1 MKRLRLFILVF
12 VAGLGMSGCSN
23 FLKESSQDEVIPE
36 TVYDYSELVL
46 NYMGYSDIG
55 QMLFVLSDETQ
66 LRSDVFDWGD
76 DYSYSMEVE
85 GVFTWQPDMWETET
99 MINSAY
105 ADAYALIMGVNA
117 VLDGIDGA
125 RGDQETRDRVK
136 AEALGLR
143 GFYYFFLVNLFG
155 EPYNYNK
162 EALGVPLKL
171 TAALVENGMKRNT
184 VGEVYEQIVED
195 LETSSELFNQLPKT
209 RGDYRINSTT
219 VDIILSRVYLFMER
233 YDDAVTA
240 ASRAIESAE
249 GLTDYT
255 KLAEKGGF
263 TMYSYDNS
271 EVEWVYGDAGEVY
284 DGIILAPSSSLMDC
298 FTGKSDRRE
307 IFWFCTYD
315 EYEDEIVYEE
325 AICKISNYGTTPTNT
340 IRISEAYLNRAEAY
354 VLSEQANKNTLAL
367 ADLNELRRNRI
378 VDYEDVNITDE
389 AQLLDEIRTERYA
402 ELCFEGHRWFDL
414 RRYGMPAITH
424 DYKQYGKDAWMT
436 YTLQEKDPLYTLP
449 IPSEAIKNNIQLEQ
463 NASAYEPKRVGEL
476 KD

>member
-1 MKRLRLFILVF
+1 MKRLRLFILIL
-12 VAGLGMSGCSN
+12 VASLGMSGCSN

-46 NYMGYSDIG
+46 NYMGFSNIW
-55 QMLFVLSDETQ
+55 QVLFAASDETQ
-66 LRSDVFDWGD
+66 LRSDIFDWSD

-85 GVFTWQPDMWETET
+85 GVFTWQPDMWETGGSR
-99 MINSAY
+99 INSSY

-162 EALGVPLKL
+162 DALGVPLKL
-171 TAALVENGMKRNT
+171 TAGLVENGMKRNT
-184 VGEVYEQIVED
+184 VEEVYEQIVKD

-209 RGDYRINSTT
+209 RGNYRINSTT

-233 YDDAVTA
+233 YDDAIAA
-240 ASRAIESAE
+240 ASRAIASSE

-255 KLAEKGGF
+255 KLAEDMDF
-263 TMYSYDNS
+263 TMYSYDHS
-271 EVEWVYGDAGEVY
+271 EVEWVYGDSEDVY
-284 DGIILAPSSSLMDC
+284 DGVIFSPSSSLMEC
-298 FTGKSDRRE
+298 FAGKSDRRE
-307 IFWFCTYD
+307 IFWFSGETIY
-315 EYEDEIVYEE
+315 
-325 AICKISNYGTTPTNT
+325 KITNYGTTPTNT

-389 AQLLDEIRTERYA
+389 AQLLDEIRTERYV

-414 RRYGMPAITH
+414 RRYGMPAIKH
-424 DYKQYGKDAWMT
+424 DYKRYGKDAWMT
-436 YTLQEKDPLYTLP
+436 YTLKEKDPLYTLP

>member
-1 MKRLRLFILVF
+1 MKRLRLFILIL
-12 VAGLGMSGCSN
+12 VASLGMSGCSN

-36 TVYDYSELVL
+36 TVYDYSELIL
-46 NYMGYSDIG
+46 NYMGYSNIW

-66 LRSDVFDWGD
+66 LRSDVFDYGD

-99 MINSAY
+99 RINSAY
-105 ADAYALIMGVNA
+105 ADTYSFIMGVNA
-117 VLDGIDGA
+117 ILDGIDEA

-162 EALGVPLKL
+162 EAIGVPLKL
-171 TAALVENGMKRNT
+171 TAGLVENGMKRNT
-184 VGEVYEQIVED
+184 VEEVYKQIVED

-233 YDDAVTA
+233 YDDAITA
-240 ASRAIESAE
+240 ANRAIASAE

-255 KLAEKGGF
+255 KLAEDAEF

-284 DGIILAPSSSLMDC
+284 DGSILAPSSSLMEC

-307 IFWFCTYD
+307 LFWFSGYDWETEEMVYD
-315 EYEDEIVYEE
+315 ETIY
-325 AICKISNYGTTPTNT
+325 KISNYGTTPTNT

-354 VLSEQANKNTLAL
+354 VLSEQADKNALAL

-402 ELCFEGHRWFDL
+402 ELSFEGHRWFDL
-414 RRYGMPAITH
+414 RRYGMPSIKH

-436 YTLQEKDPLYTLP
+436 YTLKEKDPLYTLP
-449 IPSEAIKNNIQLEQ
+449 IPSTAIKNNIQLEQ
-463 NASAYEPKRVGEL
+463 NASAYEPKRAGEL

>member
-12 VAGLGMSGCSN
+12 VASLGMSGCSN

-46 NYMGYSDIG
+46 NYMGFSNIW
-55 QMLFVLSDETQ
+55 QVLFAASDETQ
-66 LRSDVFDWGD
+66 LRSDIFDWGD
-76 DYSYSMEVE
+76 DFSYSMEVE
-85 GVFTWQPDMWETET
+85 GVFTWQPDMWETGGSR
-99 MINSAY
+99 INSSY

-162 EALGVPLKL
+162 DALGVPLKL
-171 TAALVENGMKRNT
+171 TAGLVENGMKRNT
-184 VGEVYEQIVED
+184 VEEVYEQIVKD
-195 LETSSELFNQLPKT
+195 LEASSELFNQLPKT
-209 RGDYRINSTT
+209 RGNYRINSTT

-233 YDDAVTA
+233 YDDAIAA
-240 ASRAIESAE
+240 ASRAIASSE

-255 KLAEKGGF
+255 KLAEDMDF
-263 TMYSYDNS
+263 TMYSYDHS
-271 EVEWVYGDAGEVY
+271 EVEWVYGDSEDVY
-284 DGIILAPSSSLMDC
+284 DGIIFSPSSSLMEC
-298 FTGKSDRRE
+298 FAGKSDRRE
-307 IFWFCTYD
+307 IFWFVNESIY
-315 EYEDEIVYEE
+315 
-325 AICKISNYGTTPTNT
+325 KITNYGTTPTNT

-389 AQLLDEIRTERYA
+389 AQLLDEIRTERYV

-414 RRYGMPAITH
+414 RRYGMPAIKH
-424 DYKQYGKDAWMT
+424 DYKRYGKDAWMT
-436 YTLQEKDPLYTLP
+436 YTLKEKDPLYTLP

>member
-1 MKRLRLFILVF
+1 MILV
-12 VAGLGMSGCSN
+12 ASLGMSGCSN

-36 TVYDYSELVL
+36 TVYDYSELIL
-46 NYMGYSDIG
+46 NYMGYSNIW

-66 LRSDVFDWGD
+66 LRSDVFDYGD

-99 MINSAY
+99 RINSAY
-105 ADAYALIMGVNA
+105 ADTYSFIMGVNA
-117 VLDGIDGA
+117 ILDGIDEA

-162 EALGVPLKL
+162 EAIGVPLKL
-171 TAALVENGMKRNT
+171 TAGLVENGMKRNT
-184 VGEVYEQIVED
+184 VEEVYKQIVED

-233 YDDAVTA
+233 YDDAITA
-240 ASRAIESAE
+240 ANRAIASAE

-255 KLAEKGGF
+255 KLAEDAEF

-284 DGIILAPSSSLMDC
+284 DGSILAPSSSLMEC

-307 IFWFCTYD
+307 LFWFSGYDWETEEMVYD
-315 EYEDEIVYEE
+315 ETIY
-325 AICKISNYGTTPTNT
+325 KISNYGTTPTNT

-354 VLSEQANKNTLAL
+354 VLSEQADKNALAL

-402 ELCFEGHRWFDL
+402 ELSFEGHRWFDL
-414 RRYGMPAITH
+414 RRYGMPSIKH

-436 YTLQEKDPLYTLP
+436 YTLKEKDPLYTLP
-449 IPSEAIKNNIQLEQ
+449 IPSTAIKNNIQLEQ
-463 NASAYEPKRVGEL
+463 NASAYEPKRAGEL

>member
-46 NYMGYSDIG
+46 NYMGYSDIW

-184 VGEVYEQIVED
+184 VEEVYEQIVKD
-195 LETSSELFNQLPKT
+195 LEASSELFNQLPKT
-209 RGDYRINSTT
+209 RGNYRINSTT

-233 YDDAVTA
+233 YDDAIAA
-240 ASRAIESAE
+240 ASRAIASSE

-255 KLAEKGGF
+255 KLAGSGF
-263 TMYSYDNS
+263 TMYSYDHS
-271 EVEWVYGDAGEVY
+271 EVEWVYGDSEDVY
-284 DGIILAPSSSLMDC
+284 DGMIFSPSSSLMEC
-298 FTGKSDRRE
+298 LTGKSDRRE
-307 IFWFCTYD
+307 IFWFRGETIY
-315 EYEDEIVYEE
+315 
-325 AICKISNYGTTPTNT
+325 KITNYGTTPTNT

-463 NASAYEPKRVGEL
+463 NASDYEPKRVGEL

>member
-1 MKRLRLFILVF
+1 MKRLRLFILIL
-12 VAGLGMSGCSN
+12 VASLGMSGCSN

-36 TVYDYSELVL
+36 TVYDYSELIL
-46 NYMGYSDIG
+46 NYMGYSNIW

-66 LRSDVFDWGD
+66 LRSDVFDYGD

-99 MINSAY
+99 RINSAY
-105 ADAYALIMGVNA
+105 ADTYSFIMGVNA
-117 VLDGIDGA
+117 VLDGIDEA

-162 EALGVPLKL
+162 EAIGVPLKL
-171 TAALVENGMKRNT
+171 TAGLVENGMKRNT
-184 VGEVYEQIVED
+184 VEEVYKQIVED

-233 YDDAVTA
+233 YDDAITA
-240 ASRAIESAE
+240 ANRAIASAE

-255 KLAEKGGF
+255 KLAEDAEF

-284 DGIILAPSSSLMDC
+284 DGSILAPSSSLMEC

-307 IFWFCTYD
+307 LFWFSGYDWETEEMVYD
-315 EYEDEIVYEE
+315 ETIY
-325 AICKISNYGTTPTNT
+325 KISNYGTTPTNT

-354 VLSEQANKNTLAL
+354 VLSEQADKNALAL

-414 RRYGMPAITH
+414 RRYGMPSIKH

-436 YTLQEKDPLYTLP
+436 YTLKEKDPLYTLP
-449 IPSEAIKNNIQLEQ
+449 IPSTAIKNNIQLEQ
-463 NASAYEPKRVGEL
+463 NASAYEPKRAGEL

>member
-12 VAGLGMSGCSN
+12 VASLGMSGCSN

-46 NYMGYSDIG
+46 NYMGFSNIW
-55 QMLFVLSDETQ
+55 QVLFAASDETQ
-66 LRSDVFDWGD
+66 LRSDIFDWGD
-76 DYSYSMEVE
+76 DFSYSMEVE
-85 GVFTWQPDMWETET
+85 GVFTWQPDMWETGGSR
-99 MINSAY
+99 INSSY

-162 EALGVPLKL
+162 DALGVPLKL
-171 TAALVENGMKRNT
+171 TAGLVENGMKRNT
-184 VGEVYEQIVED
+184 VEEVYEQIVKD
-195 LETSSELFNQLPKT
+195 LEASSELFNQLPKT
-209 RGDYRINSTT
+209 RGNYRINSTT

-233 YDDAVTA
+233 YDDAIAA
-240 ASRAIESAE
+240 ASRAIASSE

-255 KLAEKGGF
+255 KLAEDMDF
-263 TMYSYDNS
+263 TMYSYDHS
-271 EVEWVYGDAGEVY
+271 EVEWVYGDSEDVY
-284 DGIILAPSSSLMDC
+284 DGIIFSPSSSLMEC
-298 FTGKSDRRE
+298 FAGKSDRRE
-307 IFWFCTYD
+307 IFWFVNESIY
-315 EYEDEIVYEE
+315 
-325 AICKISNYGTTPTNT
+325 KITNYGTTSTNT

-389 AQLLDEIRTERYA
+389 AQLLDEIRTERYV

-414 RRYGMPAITH
+414 RRYGMPAIKH
-424 DYKQYGKDAWMT
+424 DYKRYGKDAWMT
-436 YTLQEKDPLYTLP
+436 YTLKEKDPLYTLP

>member
-1 MKRLRLFILVF
+1 MKRLRLFILIL
-12 VAGLGMSGCSN
+12 VASLGMSGCSN

-36 TVYDYSELVL
+36 TVYDYSELLL
-46 NYMGYSDIG
+46 NYMGFSDIW
-55 QMLFVLSDETQ
+55 QVLFVASDETQ

-85 GVFTWQPDMWETET
+85 GVFTWQPDMWETGGSR
-99 MINSAY
+99 INSSY
-105 ADAYALIMGVNA
+105 TDAYALIMGVNA

-162 EALGVPLKL
+162 DALGVPLKL
-171 TAALVENGMKRNT
+171 TAGLVENGLKRNT
-184 VGEVYEQIVED
+184 VAEVYEQIVED

-209 RGDYRINSTT
+209 RGNYRINSTT

-233 YDDAVTA
+233 YDDAIAA
-240 ASRAIESAE
+240 ASRAIASSE

-255 KLAEKGGF
+255 KLAEDMDF
-263 TMYSYDNS
+263 TMYSYDHS
-271 EVEWVYGDAGEVY
+271 EVEWVYGDSEDVY
-284 DGIILAPSSSLMDC
+284 DGIIFSPSSSLMEC
-298 FTGKSDRRE
+298 FAGKLDRRE
-307 IFWFCTYD
+307 IFWFSGETIY
-315 EYEDEIVYEE
+315 
-325 AICKISNYGTTPTNT
+325 KITNYGTTPTNT

-378 VDYEDVNITDE
+378 VDYEDVNVMDE
-389 AQLLDEIRTERYA
+389 AQLLDEIRTERYV

-414 RRYGMPAITH
+414 RRYGMPAIKH
-424 DYKQYGKDAWMT
+424 DYKRYGKDAWMT
-436 YTLQEKDPLYTLP
+436 YTLKEKDPLYTLP

-476 KD
+476 KN

>member
-1 MKRLRLFILVF
+1 MKRLRLFILIL
-12 VAGLGMSGCSN
+12 VASLGMSGCSN

-36 TVYDYSELVL
+36 TVYDYSELIL
-46 NYMGYSDIG
+46 NYMGYSNIW

-66 LRSDVFDWGD
+66 LRSDVFDYGD

-99 MINSAY
+99 RINSAY
-105 ADAYALIMGVNA
+105 ADTYSFIMGVNA
-117 VLDGIDGA
+117 VLDGIDEA

-162 EALGVPLKL
+162 EAIGVPLKL
-171 TAALVENGMKRNT
+171 TAGLVENGMKRNT
-184 VGEVYEQIVED
+184 VEEVYKQIVED

-233 YDDAVTA
+233 YDDAITA
-240 ASRAIESAE
+240 ANRAIASAE

-255 KLAEKGGF
+255 KLAEDAEF

-284 DGIILAPSSSLMDC
+284 DGSILAPSSSLMEC

-307 IFWFCTYD
+307 LFWFSGYDWETEEMVYD
-315 EYEDEIVYEE
+315 ETIY
-325 AICKISNYGTTPTNT
+325 KISNYGTTPTNT

-367 ADLNELRRNRI
+367 TDLNELRRNRI

-402 ELCFEGHRWFDL
+402 ELSFEGHRWFDL
-414 RRYGMPAITH
+414 RRYGMPSIKH

-436 YTLQEKDPLYTLP
+436 YTLKEKDPLYTLP
-449 IPSEAIKNNIQLEQ
+449 IPSTAIKNNIQLEQ
-463 NASAYEPKRVGEL
+463 NASAYEPKRAGEL

>member
-1 MKRLRLFILVF
+1 MKRLRLFILIL
-12 VAGLGMSGCSN
+12 VASLGMSGCSN

-36 TVYDYSELVL
+36 TVYDYSELIL
-46 NYMGYSDIG
+46 NYMGYSNIW

-66 LRSDVFDWGD
+66 LRSDVFDYGD

-99 MINSAY
+99 RINSAY
-105 ADAYALIMGVNA
+105 ADTYSFIMGVNA
-117 VLDGIDGA
+117 VLDGIDEA

-162 EALGVPLKL
+162 EAIGVPLKL
-171 TAALVENGMKRNT
+171 TAGLVENGMKRNT
-184 VGEVYEQIVED
+184 VEEVYKQIVED

-233 YDDAVTA
+233 YDDAITA
-240 ASRAIESAE
+240 ANRAIASAE

-255 KLAEKGGF
+255 KLAEDAEF

-284 DGIILAPSSSLMDC
+284 DGSILAPSSSLMEC

-307 IFWFCTYD
+307 LFWFSGYDWETEEMVYD
-315 EYEDEIVYEE
+315 ETIY
-325 AICKISNYGTTPTNT
+325 KISNYGTTPTNT

-354 VLSEQANKNTLAL
+354 VLSEQADKNALAL

-402 ELCFEGHRWFDL
+402 ELSFEGHRWFDL
-414 RRYGMPAITH
+414 RRYGMPSIKH

-436 YTLQEKDPLYTLP
+436 YTLKEKDPLYTLP
-449 IPSEAIKNNIQLEQ
+449 IPSTAIKNNIQLEQ
-463 NASAYEPKRVGEL
+463 NASAYEPKRAGEL

>member
-1 MKRLRLFILVF
+1 MVL

-36 TVYDYSELVL
+36 TVYDYSELLL
-46 NYMGYSDIG
+46 NYMGFSDIW
-55 QMLFVLSDETQ
+55 QVLFVASDETQ

-85 GVFTWQPDMWETET
+85 GVFTWQPDMWETGGSR
-99 MINSAY
+99 INSSY
-105 ADAYALIMGVNA
+105 ADAYTLIMGVNA
-117 VLDGIDGA
+117 VLDGIDEA

-162 EALGVPLKL
+162 DALGVPLKL
-171 TAALVENGMKRNT
+171 TAGLVENGMKRNT
-184 VGEVYEQIVED
+184 VEEVYKQIVKD

-209 RGDYRINSTT
+209 RGNYRINSTT

-233 YDDAVTA
+233 YDDAIAA
-240 ASRAIESAE
+240 ASRAIASSE

-255 KLAEKGGF
+255 KLAEDMDF
-263 TMYSYDNS
+263 TMYSYDHS
-271 EVEWVYGDAGEVY
+271 EVEWVYGDAEDVY
-284 DGIILAPSSSLMDC
+284 DGIILAPSSSLMEC
-298 FTGKSDRRE
+298 LTGKSDRRE
-307 IFWFCTYD
+307 IFWFSGETIY
-315 EYEDEIVYEE
+315 
-325 AICKISNYGTTPTNT
+325 KITNYGTTPTNT

-354 VLSEQANKNTLAL
+354 VLSGQANKNALAL

-378 VDYEDVNITDE
+378 VDYEDVNITDK
-389 AQLLDEIRTERYA
+389 AQLLDEIRTERYV

-414 RRYGMPAITH
+414 RRYGMPAIKH
-424 DYKQYGKDAWMT
+424 DYKRYGKDAWMT
-436 YTLQEKDPLYTLP
+436 YTLKEKDPLYTLP
-449 IPSEAIKNNIQLEQ
+449 IPSEAIENNIQLEQ
-463 NASAYEPKRVGEL
+463 NASAYEPKRAGEL

>member
-1 MKRLRLFILVF
+1 MKRLRLFILIL
-12 VAGLGMSGCSN
+12 VASLGMSGCSN

-36 TVYDYSELVL
+36 TVYDYSELLL
-46 NYMGYSDIG
+46 NYMGFSNIW
-55 QMLFVLSDETQ
+55 QVLFAASDETQ
-66 LRSDVFDWGD
+66 LRSDIFDWSD

-85 GVFTWQPDMWETET
+85 GVFTWQPDMWETGGSR
-99 MINSAY
+99 INSSY

-125 RGDQETRDRVK
+125 RGDQATRDRVK

-162 EALGVPLKL
+162 DALGVPLKL
-171 TAALVENGMKRNT
+171 TAGLVENGMKRNT
-184 VGEVYEQIVED
+184 VAEVYEQIVKD
-195 LETSSELFNQLPKT
+195 LEASSELFNQLPKT
-209 RGDYRINSTT
+209 RGNYRINSTT

-233 YDDAVTA
+233 YDDAIAA
-240 ASRAIESAE
+240 ASRAIASSE

-255 KLAEKGGF
+255 KLAEDMDF
-263 TMYSYDNS
+263 TMYSYDHS
-271 EVEWVYGDAGEVY
+271 EVEWVYGDSEDVY
-284 DGIILAPSSSLMDC
+284 DGIIFSPSSSLMEC
-298 FTGKSDRRE
+298 FAGKLDRRE
-307 IFWFCTYD
+307 IFWFSGETIY
-315 EYEDEIVYEE
+315 
-325 AICKISNYGTTPTNT
+325 KITNYGTTPTNT

-378 VDYEDVNITDE
+378 VDYEDVNVMDE
-389 AQLLDEIRTERYA
+389 AQLLDEIRTERYV

-414 RRYGMPAITH
+414 RRYGMPAIKH
-424 DYKQYGKDAWMT
+424 DYKRYGKDAWMT
-436 YTLQEKDPLYTLP
+436 YTLKEKDPLYTLP

-476 KD
+476 KN

>member
-1 MKRLRLFILVF
+1 MVF
-12 VAGLGMSGCSN
+12 VASLGMSGCSN

-46 NYMGYSDIG
+46 NYMGFSNIW
-55 QMLFVLSDETQ
+55 QVLFAASDETQ
-66 LRSDVFDWGD
+66 LRSDIFDWGD
-76 DYSYSMEVE
+76 DFSYSMEVE
-85 GVFTWQPDMWETET
+85 GVFTWQPDMWETGGSR
-99 MINSAY
+99 INSSY

-162 EALGVPLKL
+162 DALGVPLKL
-171 TAALVENGMKRNT
+171 TAGLVENGMKRNT
-184 VGEVYEQIVED
+184 VEEVYEQIVKD
-195 LETSSELFNQLPKT
+195 LEASSELFNQLPKT
-209 RGDYRINSTT
+209 RGNYRINSTT

-233 YDDAVTA
+233 YDDAIAA
-240 ASRAIESAE
+240 ASRAIASSE

-255 KLAEKGGF
+255 KLAEDMDF
-263 TMYSYDNS
+263 TMYSYDHS
-271 EVEWVYGDAGEVY
+271 EVEWVYGDSEDVY
-284 DGIILAPSSSLMDC
+284 DGIIFSPSSSLMEC
-298 FTGKSDRRE
+298 FAGKSDRRE
-307 IFWFCTYD
+307 IFWFVNESIY
-315 EYEDEIVYEE
+315 
-325 AICKISNYGTTPTNT
+325 KITNYGTTPTNT

-389 AQLLDEIRTERYA
+389 AQLLDEIRTERYV

-414 RRYGMPAITH
+414 RRYGMPAIKH
-424 DYKQYGKDAWMT
+424 DYKRYGKDAWMT
-436 YTLQEKDPLYTLP
+436 YTLKEKDPLYTLP

>member
-36 TVYDYSELVL
+36 TVYDYSKLLL
-46 NYMGYSDIG
+46 NYMGYSDIW

-85 GVFTWQPDMWETET
+85 GVFTWQPDMWETESR
-99 MINSAY
+99 INSSY

-162 EALGVPLKL
+162 DALGVPLKL
-171 TAALVENGMKRNT
+171 TAGLVENGMKRNT
-184 VGEVYEQIVED
+184 VGEVYEQMVKD
-195 LETSSELFNQLPKT
+195 LEASSELFNQLPKT

-255 KLAEKGGF
+255 KLAEDADF

-284 DGIILAPSSSLMDC
+284 DGIILAPASSLMEC
-298 FTGKSDRRE
+298 FAGKSDRRE
-307 IFWFCTYD
+307 LFWFSSYDSDTGEMEYD
-315 EYEDEIVYEE
+315 ETIY
-325 AICKISNYGTTPTNT
+325 KISNYGTTPTNT

-354 VLSEQANKNTLAL
+354 VLSE
-367 ADLNELRRNRI
+367 
-378 VDYEDVNITDE
+378 
-389 AQLLDEIRTERYA
+389 
-402 ELCFEGHRWFDL
+402 
-414 RRYGMPAITH
+414 
-424 DYKQYGKDAWMT
+424 
-436 YTLQEKDPLYTLP
+436 
-449 IPSEAIKNNIQLEQ
+449 
-463 NASAYEPKRVGEL
+463 
-476 KD
+476 